1 MSKMVTGAMSR
12 ELIHRAF
19 GRAVATRRKQ
29 QDNMTQL
36 ELAQKTG
43 LSRASIANIE
53 RGQQNVGLHHLY
65 SIANAL
71 EVSSLSDLLPP
82 LSISQDREEE
92 PQMRTSEKL
101 SEASKAGVEQL
112 IRNAL
117 KQGAKQ
123 STGR

>member
-1 MSKMVTGAMSR
+1 MSR
-12 ELIHRAF
+12 EMIHRAF

-53 RGQQNVGLHHLY
+53 RGQQNVGLHHLF

-71 EVSSLSDLLPP
+71 EVSSVSDLLPP
-82 LSISQDREEE
+82 MSIGQEGEEE
-92 PQMRTSEKL
+92 TNMRTSEKL
-101 SEASKAGVEQL
+101 SEISKAGVEQL
-112 IRNAL
+112 IRKAL
-117 KQGAKQ
+117 KQGTKKR
-123 STGR
+123 TGQ

>member
-1 MSKMVTGAMSR
+1 MSK
-12 ELIHRAF
+12 ELIHKAF

-71 EVSSLSDLLPP
+71 EMSLVSDLLPP
-82 LSISQDREEE
+82 LSIGQEREEKTK
-92 PQMRTSEKL
+92 MRTSEKL

-112 IRNAL
+112 IRKAL
-117 KQGAKQ
+117 KHGTKP

>member
-1 MSKMVTGAMSR
+1 MSR

-29 QDNMTQL
+29 QGNMTQL
-36 ELAQKTG
+36 DLAQKTG

-71 EVSSLSDLLPP
+71 EVASVSDLLPP
-82 LSISQDREEE
+82 LSIGQEREENTK
-92 PQMRTSEKL
+92 MRTSERM
-101 SEASKAGVEQL
+101 SEASKAGVEHL
-112 IRNAL
+112 IRKAL
-117 KQGAKQ
+117 KRGTKQ